1 MEYASKGLAGT
12 ALGFGIGGAALGL
25 ANGGLGNLL
34 GGLNQNKRSEA
45 ADIAAAVTPAMT
57 VAAMLAARQQEPTCS
72 ENMPVTRYDLE
83 REQKL
88 AAKDSEIALLKANT
102 YNDGKMLEVYGYIDG
117 QLKDVREALCKQAV
131 HNQRTEDS
139 FALVKQDVESVR
151 KEALDAVKTT
161 PSSPTSTRPF
171 IPSRSP
177 TSPRAPRPRRRRS
190 TIRSRSAAAATSKHR
205 GRQSPPQSLKEG
217 SCDDSDDRSGHAR
230 RDALRRQ

>member
-34 GGLNQNKRSEA
+34 GGLNQNNKSAA

-72 ENMPVTRYDLE
+72 ENMPVTRYDLD

-102 YNDGKMLEVYGYIDG
+102 YNDGKMLEVYGYIDR
-117 QLKDVREALCKQAV
+117 QLKDVHEALCKQAV

-151 KEALDAVKTT
+151 KEALGAVKMEAERRCCGDNALKTYVNATFYPKQVADVTT
-161 PSSPTSTRPF
+161 GTETTAQTLYDPLP
-171 IPSRSP
+171 
-177 TSPRAPRPRRRRS
+177 
-190 TIRSRSAAAATSKHR
+190 KC
-205 GRQSPPQSLKEG
+205 GG
-217 SCDDSDDRSGHAR
+217 CCNN
-230 RDALRRQ
+230 